1 MNLATLPTSMAYFAM
16 LLSVMFTGETKT
28 VSVEPNKYLIAADA
42 HKYAQDSIP
51 VQPALMSL
59 PANMEDTPRQECG
72 TVAGPEAIAE
82 MDRLRRYI
90 DEHVDWFMSKKST
103 LQTIS
108 IPIRAHIIRRAN
120 GTGGLSI
127 AAWTNALTTL
137 NILYYD
143 ANIQFVECGPPNII
157 FDDLYFN
164 MPQTLEIELHAEQG
178 VPNVLNVYI
187 PGGTLTSANGVSLCG
202 YTYFP
207 GSGHI
212 QDLMVIK
219 ASCMTSGNTL
229 AHEAGHYLG
238 LYHTHGKVNCPTE
251 TDMTDELVNGSNCS
265 TAGDDVCDTPADP
278 GLSGV
283 NCSVLLVDNNCVY
296 TGNATDSNGQLF
308 APDPRNIMSY
318 SRSECRDYF
327 SPEQLARVHYFYTH
341 FRNHLVCAYDSGTN
355 DCANAA
361 DIGCGQT
368 VSDTT
373 GGNPQQLPQ
382 CGTLLNLAPG
392 KWYRYNASMTGRVD
406 ATTCSSGTDFD
417 TRIAVFS
424 GSCDYLICEGISLSA
439 LNCRDSVIASTIAFN
454 VVEGESYFIYVTG
467 YANASGAFSLTLH
480 CFDSNNTTCNSANTI
495 VCGQTVTGI
504 TSGSPQQV
512 SECSTPLNTAPGLW
526 YRYTSNY
533 NGPVIVNTCNNG
545 TDFDT
550 KIGIFTGS
558 CGNLVCVAGND
569 DMPIGACTAFGTAA
583 RIVFDA
589 TQGTEYF
596 IYITG
601 YNHWS
606 GSFYL
611 TLTCHEA
618 SANTTCATADAI
630 VCGQTVTGTTSGSPQ
645 QVPECGTPLN
655 TAPGLWYRYTAS
667 QAEFVTVTTC
677 NPGSDFDTKIAV
689 FRGSCDTL
697 TCIGGNDDDGA
708 SGCELFNANRFS
720 KVNFIAATGT
730 TYYIYVT
737 GDNTHIGTFQL
748 SLQCTSSTCYAPYSY
763 ELSHSNV
770 TPTSVQLATTAAGS
784 NFQFSY
790 NVLGEP
796 FYTTTFSPNPVVN
809 ISGLTPGTTYM
820 YAVRRRCV
828 NNNVLS
834 SWSQP
839 KSFTTPA
846 YNITADPD
854 SIYRTSY
861 VGTTT
866 IPVSSNCPLWTI
878 NGAPSWAT
886 VMPDSG
892 SFNGSFSIQFEENY
906 SPEPRSAVLTISGC
920 GKSDTLHIIQAD
932 SSNYNPWRPMV
943 TPESHTII
951 AMDSLRAT
959 LDGLPLEYGDVVGFF
974 YEHNDSLHC
983 SNYLKITGQ
992 ADSIAVY
999 GNDAT
1004 LPDKNGFDPDEVFKA
1019 KIYKISTRQVF
1030 DAQAVFAPADTFIS
1044 PYTTTHSNAYGVGGL
1059 SLLTRITAIS
1069 AIRPQAEFDSD
1080 THCGT
1085 VPFSTI
1091 RFYDRSSNEP
1101 ENWYWD
1107 FGNGASSTEQNPVA
1121 TYTEPGFYTV
1131 RLIAG
1136 NEAGRDT
1143 VEISNYVTIMDDL
1156 SITLLPGDT
1165 ICAGETVF
1173 MRAEGV
1179 EIFYWLL
1186 NDTII
1191 EAGTDFVMSTPFTE
1205 PGDHYSLV
1213 VGMTNSCYSSWRDL
1227 VIHARQVPVVSLDVS
1242 ADTICRQGALVLT
1255 ASGADTYLWHGEG
1268 LAASTDSMITAM
1280 PDTSGTIAYT
1290 VAGIVNGCTSAE
1302 ETKTV
1307 WVQPRIPITATAD
1320 LFDLCLGDTVTL
1332 RAMGADT
1339 VVWTGPDLLSSSG
1352 EQVHASPQQR
1362 GTFTYWASGDVSGC
1376 PAVSDSVS
1384 INVSSDTLSATI
1396 TVDGCPGPDLVFTA
1410 TVTNGGDAPD
1420 IVWYRNGQPVW
1431 TGAEY
1436 TLAGAQNGTEVYCR
1450 ATPVNLPPCTT
1461 PSQAQ
1466 SDTILVTCILSG
1478 GVVQT
1483 LPDLQA
1489 WSIHP
1494 NPNDG
1499 SFFMSLSVTEP
1510 MSGWIRVLD
1519 MLGRPVWN
1527 EEVRWSAGNQL
1538 HHIELPEVVPGL
1550 YWVVL
1555 EGHGQVMRKG
1565 VVLR

>member
-1 MNLATLPTSMAYFAM
+1 MNLATLPSSMAYIAM

-28 VSVEPNKYLIAADA
+28 GYVEPNKYLIAADA
-42 HKYAQDSIP
+42 HKSTQDSIP

-59 PANMEDTPRQECG
+59 SANLEDTPSQECG
-72 TVAGPEAIAE
+72 TVAGPESIAE

-127 AAWTNALTTL
+127 AAWANALTTL
-137 NILYYD
+137 NIMYYD

-178 VPNVLNVYI
+178 VPNVLNIYI
-187 PGGTLTSANGVSLCG
+187 PGGTLTSANGVALCG

-251 TDMTDELVNGSNCS
+251 TVMTDELVNGSNCS

-278 GLSGV
+278 GLSGL
-283 NCSVLLVDNNCVY
+283 NCSGLLVDNNCVY
-296 TGNATDSNGQLF
+296 TGNATDANGHLF

-318 SRSECRDYF
+318 SRSACRDYF

-341 FRNHLVCAYDSGTN
+341 FRNHLVCTYDSGTN
-355 DCANAA
+355 DCVNAA
-361 DIGCGQT
+361 DIVCGQT

-382 CGTLLNLAPG
+382 CGTLLNSAPG
-392 KWYRYNASMTGRVD
+392 KWYRYTATMTGRVD
-406 ATTCSSGTDFD
+406 ATTCNSDTDFD

-424 GSCDYLICEGISLSA
+424 GSCDYLICEGISLST
-439 LNCRDSVIASTIAFN
+439 LNCRDSVIASTMAFN

-480 CFDSNNTTCNSANTI
+480 CFDSDNTTCSSANTI

-512 SECSTPLNTAPGLW
+512 SECGTPLNTAPGLW
-526 YRYTSNY
+526 YRYTANY

-601 YNHWS
+601 YNHWY

-630 VCGQTVTGTTSGSPQ
+630 VCGQTLTGTTSGSPQ

-655 TAPGLWYRYTAS
+655 TAPGLWYRYTAGS
-667 QAEFVTVTTC
+667 AQFVTATTC

-697 TCIGGNDDDGA
+697 TCVGGNDDDGA
-708 SGCELFNANRFS
+708 SGCELFNSNRLS
-720 KVNFIAATGT
+720 KVNFTALAGT

-737 GDNTHIGTFQL
+737 GRGGQTGHFEL
-748 SLQCTSSTCYAPYSY
+748 SLHCTPAICSAIAAS
-763 ELSHSNV
+763 EVSHSNV
-770 TPTSVQLATTAAGS
+770 TDTSVRLTTTAQGNS
-784 NFQFSY
+784 FEFYCSTNFWYASFFTGTSFA
-790 NVLGEP
+790 N
-796 FYTTTFSPNPVVN
+796 F
-809 ISGLTPGTTYM
+809 SGLIPGTTYR
-820 YAVRRRCV
+820 YRVRRRCS
-828 NNNVLS
+828 NLGTWGE
-834 SWSQP
+834 WSPFQ
-839 KSFTTPA
+839 SFTTPV
-846 YNITADPD
+846 YNLAISPD
-854 SIYRTSY
+854 SVYRTSF
-861 VGTTT
+861 VGTSTVQ
-866 IPVSSNCPLWTI
+866 VSSNCPLWTI

-920 GKSDTLHIIQAD
+920 GKSDTLHILQAD
-932 SSNYNPWRPMV
+932 SSNYNPWRPLV
-943 TPESHTII
+943 TAESHTII

-974 YEHNDSLHC
+974 YEHNDSLYC

-992 ADSIAVY
+992 TDSIAVY
-999 GNDAT
+999 GNDAM
-1004 LPDKNGFDPDEVFKA
+1004 LPDRNGFEPDEVFKA
-1019 KIYKISTRQVF
+1019 KIYKIATRQVF

-1044 PYTTTHSNAYGVGGL
+1044 PHTTTHSNAYAAGGL
-1059 SLLTRITAIS
+1059 SLLSRITAIS
-1069 AIRPQAEFDSD
+1069 TIRPQADFYSD
-1080 THCGT
+1080 IPCGT
-1085 VPFSTI
+1085 APSSTI
-1091 RFYDRSSNEP
+1091 SFFDHSSNEP
-1101 ENWYWD
+1101 EEWYWD
-1107 FGNGASSTEQNPVA
+1107 FGNGESSVEQNPVA

-1143 VEISNYVTIMDDL
+1143 VEMSNYITIVGDM

-1165 ICAGETVF
+1165 VCAGESVL
-1173 MRAEGV
+1173 MRVEGV
-1179 EIFYWLL
+1179 ETFYWFL

-1191 EAGTDFVMSTPFTE
+1191 EAGTDFVMSPPFTE
-1205 PGDHYSLV
+1205 PGDHYTLV
-1213 VGMTNSCYSSWRDL
+1213 AGMTNSCYHPWLDL
-1227 VIHARQVPVVSLDVS
+1227 VIHAQQVPVVSLDVS
-1242 ADTICRQGALVLT
+1242 ADTICRQGALILT

-1268 LAASTDSMITAM
+1268 LAASTDSMVTAM

-1290 VAGIVNGCTSAE
+1290 VAGVVNGCTSAE
-1302 ETKTV
+1302 ETRTV

-1376 PAVSDSVS
+1376 PAESDSVS

-1431 TGAEY
+1431 TGFEY
-1436 TLAGAQNGTEVYCR
+1436 TLAGAQNGTEIYCS
-1450 ATPVNLPPCTT
+1450 ATPVNLPPCIA
-1461 PSQAQ
+1461 PSQTQ

-1510 MSGWIRVLD
+1510 MSGRIRVLD

-1527 EEVRWSAGNQL
+1527 EEVRWPAGNQL

-1555 EGHGQVMRKG
+1555 EGHGQLMRKG

>member
-28 VSVEPNKYLIAADA
+28 VSVEPNKYLIAADT

-341 FRNHLVCAYDSGTN
+341 FRNHLVCAYDTGTN

-512 SECSTPLNTAPGLW
+512 SECSTLLNTAPGLW

-720 KVNFIAATGT
+720 KVNFIAAAGT

-770 TPTSVQLATTAAGS
+770 TPTSVQLATTASGS

-846 YNITADPD
+846 YNITADLD

-878 NGAPSWAT
+878 NGAPSWVT

-999 GNDAT
+999 GNAAT

-1044 PYTTTHSNAYGVGGL
+1044 
-1059 SLLTRITAIS
+1059 
-1069 AIRPQAEFDSD
+1069 
-1080 THCGT
+1080 
-1085 VPFSTI
+1085 
-1091 RFYDRSSNEP
+1091 
-1101 ENWYWD
+1101 
-1107 FGNGASSTEQNPVA
+1107 
-1121 TYTEPGFYTV
+1121 
-1131 RLIAG
+1131 
-1136 NEAGRDT
+1136 
-1143 VEISNYVTIMDDL
+1143 
-1156 SITLLPGDT
+1156 
-1165 ICAGETVF
+1165 
-1173 MRAEGV
+1173 
-1179 EIFYWLL
+1179 
-1186 NDTII
+1186 
-1191 EAGTDFVMSTPFTE
+1191 
-1205 PGDHYSLV
+1205 
-1213 VGMTNSCYSSWRDL
+1213 
-1227 VIHARQVPVVSLDVS
+1227 
-1242 ADTICRQGALVLT
+1242 
-1255 ASGADTYLWHGEG
+1255 
-1268 LAASTDSMITAM
+1268 
-1280 PDTSGTIAYT
+1280 
-1290 VAGIVNGCTSAE
+1290 
-1302 ETKTV
+1302 
-1307 WVQPRIPITATAD
+1307 
-1320 LFDLCLGDTVTL
+1320 
-1332 RAMGADT
+1332 
-1339 VVWTGPDLLSSSG
+1339 
-1352 EQVHASPQQR
+1352 
-1362 GTFTYWASGDVSGC
+1362 
-1376 PAVSDSVS
+1376 
-1384 INVSSDTLSATI
+1384 
-1396 TVDGCPGPDLVFTA
+1396 
-1410 TVTNGGDAPD
+1410 
-1420 IVWYRNGQPVW
+1420 
-1431 TGAEY
+1431 
-1436 TLAGAQNGTEVYCR
+1436 
-1450 ATPVNLPPCTT
+1450 
-1461 PSQAQ
+1461 
-1466 SDTILVTCILSG
+1466 
-1478 GVVQT
+1478 
-1483 LPDLQA
+1483 
-1489 WSIHP
+1489 
-1494 NPNDG
+1494 
-1499 SFFMSLSVTEP
+1499 
-1510 MSGWIRVLD
+1510 
-1519 MLGRPVWN
+1519 
-1527 EEVRWSAGNQL
+1527 
-1538 HHIELPEVVPGL
+1538 
-1550 YWVVL
+1550 
-1555 EGHGQVMRKG
+1555 
-1565 VVLR
+1565 